1 MKCAMAV
8 LSLKTKVLLSIAL
21 AIGPGASLAAGAL
34 DFAPP
39 ACDFAIS
46 FPIAP
51 AVESLP
57 NVAPGHVVTKA
68 QTPGDYL
75 PWLVAQC
82 TESAAGS
89 DSITAD
95 VRESKD
101 RAMLQR
107 MHAQNIVSSS
117 KHDPRGEWT
126 TTVGDV
132 VIDGKAMV
140 FTKLY
145 IVGPHSALFVTALEP
160 AKGDESTKRR
170 FFASIARRPAR
181 SD

>member
-1 MKCAMAV
+1 
-8 LSLKTKVLLSIAL
+8 
-21 AIGPGASLAAGAL
+21 
-34 DFAPP
+34 
-39 ACDFAIS
+39 
-46 FPIAP
+46 
-51 AVESLP
+51 
-57 NVAPGHVVTKA
+57 
-68 QTPGDYL
+68 
-75 PWLVAQC
+75 
-82 TESAAGS
+82 
-89 DSITAD
+89 
-95 VRESKD
+95 
-101 RAMLQR
+101 MLQR

-145 IVGPHSALFVTALEP
+145 IVGPHSVLFATALEP

-181 SD
+181 PDSETRTRPVSSLQGPVIGREQPVRSGWYRVAVLQELES